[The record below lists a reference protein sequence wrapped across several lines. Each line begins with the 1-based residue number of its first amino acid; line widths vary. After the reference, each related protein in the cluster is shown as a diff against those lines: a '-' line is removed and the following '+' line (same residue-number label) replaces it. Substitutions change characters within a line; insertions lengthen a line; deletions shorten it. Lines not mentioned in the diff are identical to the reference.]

1 MSQTTELIYQ
11 IHIPT
16 VPEDLA
22 EVPMEKKTVFGRK
35 IMSITMAMVSQRFKY
50 TTNIL
55 DNMGT
60 DQIPLYPVFSNSFLG
75 THL

>member
-11 IHIPT
+11 IHNNIPT
-16 VPEDLA
+16 VPGDLA
-22 EVPMEKKTVFGRK
+22 EVPMEKSGLWE
-35 IMSITMAMVSQRFKY
+35 SIKMAMVSPRFKY
-50 TTNIL
+50 TPNIL

-60 DQIPLYPVFSNSFLG
+60 DQIPLYPLFSNSFLG